1 MTSPAAFEGGEDEEA
16 DENAN
21 ENTLDVHSA
30 EPSPRERRKE
40 KKRKEKK
47 REERERKGGK
57 NARLVGF
64 TLRTK
69 RNTLGCSDTINPFAK
84 QKQKKKRKKKKERNT
99 RRSFS
104 SSSFYFPTS
113 YYILYIHFFRSSLSI
128 PTAKREP
135 VSE

>member
-57 NARLVGF
+57 
-64 TLRTK
+64 
-69 RNTLGCSDTINPFAK
+69 
-84 QKQKKKRKKKKERNT
+84 
-99 RRSFS
+99 
-104 SSSFYFPTS
+104 
-113 YYILYIHFFRSSLSI
+113 
-128 PTAKREP
+128 KREI
-135 VSE
+135 SRIHASNKTKHSRMLGYD

>member
-84 QKQKKKRKKKKERNT
+84 QKQKKKRKKKKERT
-99 RRSFS
+99 RVDLSHPLLSIFLHLII
-104 SSSFYFPTS
+104 FYT
-113 YYILYIHFFRSSLSI
+113 YIFLYI
-128 PTAKREP
+128 
-135 VSE
+135 